1 MTTKELSYV
10 EDSLGHEQFLMQQ
23 CKTAASAL
31 TDKELSAYV
40 KKLGAK
46 HDKIFDRFYKLV

>member
-1 MTTKELSYV
+1 MTSKELLYV

-23 CKTAASAL
+23 CKTAAGAL
-31 TDKELSAYV
+31 SDKELSAYV

-46 HDKIFDRFYKLV
+46 HGKIFDRFYNLV